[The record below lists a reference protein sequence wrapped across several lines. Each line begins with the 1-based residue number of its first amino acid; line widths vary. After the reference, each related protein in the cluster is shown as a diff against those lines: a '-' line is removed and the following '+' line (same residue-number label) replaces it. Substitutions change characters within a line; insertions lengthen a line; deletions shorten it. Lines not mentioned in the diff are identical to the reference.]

1 MFSFVFIV
9 RTVLTLRCNEP
20 IKDASVL
27 VNGKPYHPNCFSCS
41 TCHKAIG
48 DDGVGD
54 DVDDGADDVVMLMT
68 VVMMV
73 VMKVVMMVVMMV
85 MNRTS
90 VISTLCN
97 NDLLS

>member
-1 MFSFVFIV
+1 MFTV

-41 TCHKAIG
+41 PCHKAIG
-48 DDGVGD
+48 DDMTVL
-54 DVDDGADDVVMLMT
+54 VMMLMT

-73 VMKVVMMVVMMV
+73 VMK
-85 MNRTS
+85 RTS
-90 VISTLCN
+90 VKSTLVN
-97 NDLLS
+97 NELLF